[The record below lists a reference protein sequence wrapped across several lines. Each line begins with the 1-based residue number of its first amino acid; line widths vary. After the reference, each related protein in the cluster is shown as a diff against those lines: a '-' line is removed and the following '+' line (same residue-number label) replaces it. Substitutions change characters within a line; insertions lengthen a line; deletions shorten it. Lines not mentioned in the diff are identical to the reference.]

1 MNTTSIRRL
10 RPAKPVH
17 TPPVEFTKTSSSETA
32 LQLLN
37 TFVTEARKEIRKR
50 ENLIL
55 KGKFNQTDCDS
66 VTFLG
71 DTFSL
76 TIDFKGGI
84 RL

>member
-1 MNTTSIRRL
+1 MSTTAIRRP
-10 RPAKPVH
+10 RPTKPERMQ
-17 TPPVEFTKTSSSETA
+17 PVEQTKTASSEAA

-37 TFVTEARKEIRKR
+37 IFVSEARKEIRKR

-76 TIDFKGGI
+76 TIDFTEGI
-84 RL
+84 RI